1 MIKAVIFDYGGVVKK
16 SHILTGDLAK
26 IFNISEEEVKK
37 VYEKLSEARAQAGK
51 GLITDDQLF
60 QKFSKILGKPAPKG
74 CVDMAKKFYLDTFV
88 FIPEIIDLI
97 NEVRAR
103 GIKTAV
109 LSNISVFE
117 TEAID
122 EKNGYDMFDDL
133 FLSCR
138 EGLYKPDLAFYSLAI
153 KRLGVNPEEC
163 IFIDDK
169 EKNLPPAQSIGMK
182 TVLFNNPTQAVKE
195 IFDIINSEK

>member
-1 MIKAVIFDYGGVVKK
+1 MIKEVIFDYGGIVKK
-16 SHILTGDLAK
+16 SHPIVGDLAE
-26 IFNISEEEVKK
+26 IFNMPEEEVKNLE
-37 VYEKLSEARAQAGK
+37 EKLGEARSLAGK
-51 GLITDDQLF
+51 GLITDEQLF
-60 QKFSKILGKPAPKG
+60 QKFSEILGKPAPEG
-74 CVDMAKKFYLDTFV
+74 CVDMAKKFYRDTFV

-97 NEVRAR
+97 KEIKAR

-122 EKNGYDMFDDL
+122 ENGGYDMFDDL

-138 EGLYKPDLAFYSLAI
+138 EKLYKPDTAFYSLAVG
-153 KRLGVNPEEC
+153 RLGVKPEEC
-163 IFIDDK
+163 IFIDDQ

-182 TVLFNNPTQAVKE
+182 TVLFENPKQAVKE
-195 IFDIINSEK
+195 ILDIINSEK